1 MAMPPTVTNAAWRR
15 STLSGTG
22 TTWLIEGAATSAWPL
37 AAYATVWPI
46 SSPSTRSPSASTVP
60 APL

>member
-1 MAMPPTVTNAAWRR
+1 MAMPPTVTNAACLR
-15 STLSGTG
+15 STPSGTG
-22 TTWLIEGAATSAWPL
+22 TTWLMEGVATSACPL
-37 AAYATVWPI
+37 DAYATVWPI